1 MQIDTNL
8 AFLLYVATAA
18 CNIAGVLGV
27 FHGVS
32 ELGSILHVVAG
43 MLARA
48 LLGPPMGRIM
58 SMAVAVVHAV
68 WGGVGGDRRAA
79 VAVLVAVAAAV
90 AIAVL
95 GKSGQCRN
103 KLRARQF

>member
-8 AFLLYVATAA
+8 AFLLHVATAA
-18 CNIAGVLGV
+18 CNIAGMLGV
-27 FHGVS
+27 LHGVR
-32 ELGSILHVVAG
+32 ELGSIFHVVAG

-48 LLGPPMGRIM
+48 LGPPMGRIV

-68 WGGVGGDRRAA
+68 WGGVGGDGRAA
-79 VAVLVAVAAAV
+79 VAVSVAVAAAV
-90 AIAVL
+90 ALAVV

-103 KLRARQF
+103 